1 MFAMNDISDLADLHF
16 DDLAQADLCDLL
28 PSPSCGLDEE
38 EDFKQADQRRRR
50 SVSPMLLEEK
60 ESYSHITLI
69 NGERI
74 CLKEEGMHGSSETDE
89 MDLDLNYVLQAG
101 VVERVASVSST
112 TKDLDDLEWDV
123 EYSPRLEIKP
133 VKSVIKPR
141 ATILASQLPQPILA
155 TSRLLERPTATAA
168 AGLVSATTSA
178 TSSGGSHV
186 IVSAS
191 NAAASSTSRQQ
202 PNTVII
208 SASQLNNSSTNASNN
223 NSNSNNN
230 NSLLRS
236 ALTGKSSI
244 LVTSTESAGTSQS
257 AVSGGG
263 AVRKALLTTLRG
275 GSGEKQVEDIFLL
288 SLEGRDA
295 VARLKDGASQL
306 FPNTR
311 VTSEPSKEEEA
322 AAAANVISIEVD
334 VSGNL
339 VLHKSNLVN
348 NHHGTTTAIAT
359 AGVSSTAA
367 AESGSLSGGGSVAL
381 STSAASHIAKV
392 RKYHRRPREEPKKEC
407 RLLHYCHIC
416 NKGFKD
422 KYSVNVHVRT
432 HTGEKPFS
440 CKVCGK
446 NFRQKA
452 HLAKHHQTHTAK
464 PGLDA
469 GGGAHAP
476 RPHTLLQLGGSGGGG
491 LDQEAAGGSLLSSL
505 N

>member
-28 PSPSCGLDEE
+28 PCGSDEVKQEVSRSSSP
-38 EDFKQADQRRRR
+38 F
-50 SVSPMLLEEK
+50 LLEET
-60 ESYSHITLI
+60 ESYTHITLI

-74 CLKEEGMHGSSETDE
+74 CLKEEGLREKDYEE

-101 VVERVASVSST
+101 VVERVATSSVSST
-112 TKDLDDLEWDV
+112 TNLEDDDLDWDI

-133 VKSVIKPR
+133 IKSYVKPR
-141 ATILASQLPQPILA
+141 ATILASQLPQPVLA
-155 TSRLLERPTATAA
+155 TSRILDKPASLPARP
-168 AGLVSATTSA
+168 VTSQP
-178 TSSGGSHV
+178 GRQ
-186 IVSAS
+186 AS
-191 NAAASSTSRQQ
+191 
-202 PNTVII
+202 TVII
-208 SASQLNNSSTNASNN
+208 SSSQFGSQTAN
-223 NSNSNNN
+223 NNN

-236 ALTGKSSI
+236 ALTGKASIIVSESSQA
-244 LVTSTESAGTSQS
+244 SE
-257 AVSGGG
+257 
-263 AVRKALLTTLRG
+263 VRKALLTTVRSG
-275 GSGEKQVEDIFLL
+275 GEKQVEDIFLL

-311 VTSEPSKEEEA
+311 VTSEPSNEA
-322 AAAANVISIEVD
+322 PNVISIEVD

-348 NHHGTTTAIAT
+348 Q
-359 AGVSSTAA
+359 SST
-367 AESGSLSGGGSVAL
+367 ESGSL
-381 STSAASHIAKV
+381 ASHIAKV

-464 PGLDA
+464 PGLE
-469 GGGAHAP
+469 GGS
-476 RPHTLLQLGGSGGGG
+476 RPQGHTLVQLGGVEQEGGEP
-491 LDQEAAGGSLLSSL
+491 QPTL